1 MRNSIFEDIT
11 LEVIIEGCD
20 FKGKDFIILKVGEKD
35 VYILIYVFVVVGKYR
50 GRYGDIVIMCIF
62 LKGLKDCYIF

>member
-1 MRNSIFEDIT
+1 MLEVIVRNSIFEDII
-11 LEVIIEGCD
+11 LEVIIEGRD

-50 GRYGDIVIMCIF
+50 GR
-62 LKGLKDCYIF
+62 